1 MTAEIEK
8 PIKLIAT
15 YSRVSTSNQEEQ
27 QTVQIQL
34 NTLQEFAKK
43 NNYTIVENYI
53 DDGWSGDVLAR
64 PALDKLRQD
73 AKSKIWEAVLIY
85 DPDRLARRY
94 SYQELVMDELREAG
108 IEIIFITVSAPK
120 NSEDKILHGV
130 RGLFAEYE
138 RAKITE
144 RFRLGKLRKAKDGHI
159 LTTKPLYGYNYI
171 PKQDKKHGYLEIN
184 PEEARVVRMIFSW
197 VANDGMTL
205 RGIVKKLQQL
215 GIRPRESK
223 RGVWSTSTLSTMLR
237 HRAYIGEA
245 HWGSSYAVVPE
256 KPLKNERY
264 KKIKK
269 TSRKMR
275 PRDEWII
282 IPVPVI
288 IETELF
294 EKAGRQLKA
303 NFALCQR
310 NKKNEYLLAGKI
322 ECVCG
327 RRRSGEGYY
336 NKPNLYYR
344 CSDRVLSFPL
354 PPKCEEKGINA
365 RVADDLVWKKVAGL
379 MSSPELLA
387 EQVNRWFNSRQ
398 TKATSALVDSEALK
412 REVGKLNEQLE
423 RYNKGYGAGVFT
435 LEQLK
440 GYTEPLRE
448 KISQLETQIANAA
461 NEASQTR
468 LETPS
473 KQEMAV
479 FAEKAKETLQDL
491 KFETKRAIILN
502 TVERVIGTQ
511 SQLQVIGYI
520 PLNVQLFTHHRHG
533 ANTIRHTINDNL
545 EKTIPFTFTIKL
557 PPPQYERMITAR
569 NSQGRILQ
577 SAPV

>member
-1 MTAEIEK
+1 MTDATEK

-43 NNYTIVENYI
+43 NNYTIVDNYI

-64 PALDKLRQD
+64 PSLDKLRQD
-73 AKSKIWEAVLIY
+73 AKNKIWEAILIY

-108 IEIIFITVSAPK
+108 IEIMFITVSAPK

-205 RGIVKKLQQL
+205 RAIVRKLQQL

-256 KPLKNERY
+256 NPLKNERY

-275 PRDEWII
+275 PREEWII
-282 IPVPVI
+282 IPVPAI
-288 IETELF
+288 TEPDLF
-294 EKAGRQLKA
+294 EKAGRQLKS

-310 NKKNEYLLAGKI
+310 NKKNEYLLSGKI

-327 RRRSGEGYY
+327 RKRAGEGYY

-344 CSDRVLSFPL
+344 YSDRVLSFPL

-398 TKATSALVDSEALK
+398 IKSKSALVDSEALRK
-412 REVGKLNEQLE
+412 EVGKLNEQLE

-479 FAEKAKETLQDL
+479 FAEKAKEKTLQDL

-502 TVERVIGTQ
+502 TIERVVSTQ

-520 PLNVQLFTHHRHG
+520 PLYAQLFTHHRNRG
-533 ANTIRHTINDNL
+533 S
-545 EKTIPFTFTIKL
+545 
-557 PPPQYERMITAR
+557 
-569 NSQGRILQ
+569 SQCGKIHIVQ
-577 SAPV
+577 SPHQKSGGYRQLSFLHH